1 MDLGPNFLNSLV
13 YGWLSTAAPEL
24 ATEFKKETNVE
35 ALPPGMPQLN
45 EMVEHYKAISGC
57 KRKAEVITNG
67 SAKIAK
73 KVRLKINI
81 S

>member
-24 ATEFKKETNVE
+24 ATKFKKETNVE
-35 ALPPGMPQLN
+35 ALPPGSPQLK
-45 EMVEHYKAISGC
+45 EMVEHYKATSGS

-81 S
+81 L